1 MYETDFK
8 KYFPYDSPRKG
19 QYETIQNILE
29 AFESYDYCILDANTG
44 FGKTAIARTILDFNA
59 VENFHNSYLLTS
71 TKMLQDQYYNECKDN
86 PNNVDYKI
94 AKGRN
99 NFFCK
104 DKLSVTCSKGFCQED
119 KTGKYRCKYG
129 MKGANPLHNGG
140 CHYWEQKA
148 DAIRSDV
155 AIMNYDVILSDY
167 PNHYQH
173 RNFMILDEAHNIDNK
188 VMQRVGITLNY
199 YTLEKLINF
208 KLSDECY
215 NKTDI
220 DYWVEVLKTIN
231 SELREHIVNFTEYN
245 HTKKD
250 LDQIKHLE
258 EKITLRLKEIEFD
271 PSFWFAY
278 PNKFEEKIIIK
289 PRDVSGYIEPML
301 LHKADQHLFMSGS
314 IINPKNFI
322 KYLGLEEDEV
332 YYYQAESSFNMKEN
346 NPIFQKYCG
355 SLTYRQK
362 EKTLPKTYVAIEKIL
377 KEHDGQKGI
386 IHCNSR
392 EFRNKIME
400 NVNSPRF
407 ITYNTSEEKDDIL
420 EYFKESFADDVIVAY
435 SLEEGVDLPYDN
447 ISFQII
453 FKTPYPFLGD
463 PQVRARKEADNDW
476 YITETIRKLV
486 QTHGRGMRAEDDK
499 CDNYVLDSSFKGIL
513 RNKICP
519 KSFRECVR

>member
-1 MYETDFK
+1 
-8 KYFPYDSPRKG
+8 
-19 QYETIQNILE
+19 
-29 AFESYDYCILDANTG
+29 
-44 FGKTAIARTILDFNA
+44 
-59 VENFHNSYLLTS
+59 
-71 TKMLQDQYYNECKDN
+71 
-86 PNNVDYKI
+86 
-94 AKGRN
+94 
-99 NFFCK
+99 
-104 DKLSVTCSKGFCQED
+104 
-119 KTGKYRCKYG
+119 
-129 MKGANPLHNGG
+129 
-140 CHYWEQKA
+140 
-148 DAIRSDV
+148 
-155 AIMNYDVILSDY
+155 
-167 PNHYQH
+167 
-173 RNFMILDEAHNIDNK
+173 
-188 VMQRVGITLNY
+188 
-199 YTLEKLINF
+199 
-208 KLSDECY
+208 
-215 NKTDI
+215 
-220 DYWVEVLKTIN
+220 
-231 SELREHIVNFTEYN
+231 
-245 HTKKD
+245 
-250 LDQIKHLE
+250 
-258 EKITLRLKEIEFD
+258 
-271 PSFWFAY
+271 
-278 PNKFEEKIIIK
+278 
-289 PRDVSGYIEPML
+289 ML

-362 EKTLPKTYVAIEKIL
+362 EKTLPKTYAAIEKIL

-420 EYFKESFADDVIVAY
+420 KYFKESFADDVIVAY